1 MALTL
6 NQVKRRLESLANSHR
21 QLRTVRFV
29 GYDEALDESDV
40 TYPLCVIELQT
51 DNMVSLRDRLTYFNF
66 KVYLFDPI
74 NIKKEALGNEYEVKS
89 DLASIAQDLIAM
101 VNFNEYLADWSVD
114 EEYNFKIANY
124 QLQDL
129 TGGVQF
135 DLRIGVWYDANRCQV
150 PASEVHFE
158 TDISQDMKIISNFV
172 HDVTEEANT
181 LTLSAMYNRDILLFY
196 LGDKLLKKIDDPDA
210 ILTPDEYRYTPE
222 DSFFEFGTDL
232 QPEQVIQ
239 ILNRSL

>member
-6 NQVKRRLESLANSHR
+6 NQVKRRLESLANSHK
-21 QLRTVRFV
+21 QIRTVRFV
-29 GYDEALDESDV
+29 DYDEALDDSDV
-40 TYPLCVIELQT
+40 TYPLCVIELQV
-51 DNMVSLRDRLTYFNF
+51 DNLISLRERLTYFSF
-66 KVYLFDPI
+66 KVYLFDLI
-74 NIKKEALGNEYEVKS
+74 NLKKEALGNEFEVKS
-89 DLASIAQDLIAM
+89 DLSSIAQDIVAM
-101 VNFNEYLADWSVD
+101 VNFHEYQADWQVD

-129 TGGVQF
+129 AGGVQF
-135 DLRIGVWYDANRCQV
+135 DLRIGVRFDANRCQV
-150 PASEVHFE
+150 PAEDVEFE

-172 HDVTEEANT
+172 HDVTEEAST

-196 LGDKLLKKIDDPDA
+196 LGDKLLKPVTDPVA
-210 ILTPDEYRYTPE
+210 ILTPDEYRYTPA
-222 DSFFEFGTDL
+222 DSFFEFGTDI